1 MVRKSKVSLYEN
13 HGLDERDLQTAYLRE
28 ALPRDRAQAEGNA
41 MGEVVLEPVTPE
53 AVRRANKRGA
63 ATTNAP
69 TAIVQADVENVDGA
83 LHLRLVFRDGTR
95 LSVPTSRIEELA
107 DANADALTT
116 LEVSPSYDSISF
128 PAIDADIYVP
138 GLLSDLYGSRVLA
151 EKGRAGGKRSSPAKT
166 AAVRE
171 NGRKGG
177 RPRKKTKPEA
187 A

>member
-1 MVRKSKVSLYEN
+1 
-13 HGLDERDLQTAYLRE
+13 
-28 ALPRDRAQAEGNA
+28 
-41 MGEVVLEPVTPE
+41 MGKIVLEPITAEVIS
-53 AVRRANKRGA
+53 RANKRGA

-69 TAIVQADVENVDGA
+69 AAIVHADIEKVDGTP
-83 LHLRLVFRDGTR
+83 HLRLVFRDGTR

-107 DANADALTT
+107 GSSAGALKG
-116 LEVSPSYDSISF
+116 LHVSPSRDSISF
-128 PAIDADIYVP
+128 PAIDADIYIP
-138 GLLSDLYGSRVLA
+138 GLLSDLYGSSILA

-177 RPRKKTKPEA
+177 RPRKKAKRKA

>member
-1 MVRKSKVSLYEN
+1 
-13 HGLDERDLQTAYLRE
+13 
-28 ALPRDRAQAEGNA
+28 
-41 MGEVVLEPVTPE
+41 MGKVVLEPTTP
-53 AVRRANKRGA
+53 ATVRRANKRGA

-69 TAIVQADVENVDGA
+69 TAIVHADIETVDGA

-95 LSVPTSRIEELA
+95 LSVPTTRIEELA
-107 DANADALTT
+107 DAKADALAT
-116 LEVSPSYDSISF
+116 LEVSPSCDSISF

-166 AAVRE
+166 AAVRA